1 MESYT
6 RIDDDDHRTGRNM
19 LTYKPY
25 RELRAEIL
33 AVKKRLASY
42 SDCPMQIIDKFTDDI
57 TANTIKYREA
67 IDAKNDELIA
77 ETNAKILED
86 TKHLEGCVSRI
97 GIDDS
102 YFKYLLNIIIQT
114 SIKLNQMKLRNP
126 LGESRQFP
134 SKKSEL
140 LSHYPKVESPY
151 DQLGGSK
158 KSKRSNKSKR
168 SKKRRS
174 LRK

>member
-1 MESYT
+1 MALTSN
-6 RIDDDDHRTGRNM
+6 RI
-19 LTYKPY
+19 LSIYKS
-25 RELRAEIL
+25 R
-33 AVKKRLASY
+33 
-42 SDCPMQIIDKFTDDI
+42 
-57 TANTIKYREA
+57 NTIIEHMRNLNYEVA
-67 IDAKNDELIA
+67 DYAEFSINEIDTMNANDQLDMLIKRP
-77 ETNAKILED
+77 TDNRTVYI
-86 TKHLEGCVSRI
+86 
-97 GIDDS
+97 
-102 YFKYLLNIIIQT
+102 KYLLNIIIQT

-151 DQLGGSK
+151 DQLGGFK